1 MPYCGP
7 NLRARIER
15 QARTMMDTISK
26 AYVYK
31 NMLRDLSKFVTK
43 NWGRIDFDRD
53 QWLRRVGLSTYTPV
67 KSTVAGISLLLAG
80 AAVGV
85 AIGLALAPK
94 PGAQLRVEVKDRA
107 LDVLDSITN
116 AKAELEERA
125 RA

>member
-1 MPYCGP
+1 
-7 NLRARIER
+7 
-15 QARTMMDTISK
+15 MMDTISK

-94 PGAQLRVEVKDRA
+94 PGAQLRAEVKDRA